1 MKILQLD
8 TFYSKPLEILYS
20 KYPGLKEEPFALQ
33 MDAVLGDGFAAVHTL
48 APYMTHLGYETM
60 WVVGNLPE
68 AQIKWAKENGYS
80 LINPNNWVHEISR
93 AQIEMF
99 KPDVLYTTNAMAF
112 DSSFIRSL
120 SYRPK
125 LIIGFQASDIPN
137 GTDWS
142 EFDLFLSS
150 LSSLRNEALKC
161 GARETEMYMPGFPV
175 WIYDSIKNIKPV
187 NDLVFCGQWTEDL
200 HKNRNKYLTEI
211 VNYFGGKIKLD
222 YHLSGQANK
231 IPHPVQMVNRG
242 ACYGIQMHR
251 CIKEGRIA
259 FDARGNIRS
268 FNRENPI
275 DVAQNETANMRIFE
289 VTGSGVLLLTEHK
302 DNLGSYFEI
311 GKEIETYR
319 DSNELFEKINYYIAN
334 PKERDLIAE
343 NGRLRCHRDHS
354 MANRIKQFDSII
366 RTKLGHKRISDL
378 NGNKPTGTLM
388 GKSKISE
395 TDLEVVLADE
405 DLRNIKELAKR
416 SRFKHRIVVY
426 DGLRIHNYDLLS
438 LYMAMKDI
446 FLHKI
451 YQFETK
457 NNSPVVIDGGG
468 HIGLFTL
475 FIKKKYPNA
484 KVFIFEPEEESWQL
498 LQLNLQENHLDNVHP
513 IKSGLFNFD
522 GNLEF
527 GSDHSDGSSVFS
539 KEKTEKI
546 SVSKLSPYL
555 DEPVDFMKLNIEGSE
570 LPVLK
575 EIVSK
580 LENVNEL
587 VIEYHGFPETGQVL
601 HEILAI
607 LNENGFRYLLHDFDN
622 ETNDATK
629 PPFHINQAS
638 RFFLLIYA
646 KRLFIALP
654 QMKKEK
660 AELKLSPISNTF
672 GFDRGT
678 PIDRYYIEKFL
689 SGNRKLIS
697 GSVLEIGDRSYTRKF
712 GTGVKESTVLSVSP
726 SDGVDIIGN
735 LETGENVPVSR
746 FDCIILT
753 QTIQFIYDFKSALKN
768 AYNALKPGGC
778 LLITASGISQISRY
792 DMDRWGEY
800 WRFTDKTLSK
810 VLKEIADGAE
820 TEVKNWG
827 NVAIAKAFLDGFAHE
842 EIPAEVLDYND
853 PDYQVLLTGKLVKGD
868 GGIYSSG
875 VRASEG
881 KETLTETVNV
891 LLYHRVAFDPLDTQ
905 LLTVSPK
912 NFEEQIKF
920 LKDNFKIIHLRN
932 LIDDIKNKV
941 IAPNTIAITFDDGYQ
956 DNFTN
961 ALPILEKYKVPAT
974 IFVTA
979 GMAGGEEEFW
989 WDALERI
996 LFYNQ
1001 NLPQGLN
1008 LSSDKENYD
1017 IKLIT
1022 PHDKLKAYGI
1032 LHSIMKNQ
1040 SENERKQ
1047 LLNDLLKWADL
1058 SAKGRQSHR
1067 IMDIYQLK
1075 EIAGS
1080 PYIEIGSHTVS
1091 HQKLSAMSYDEQYM
1105 ELWKSKS
1112 MLEEIVNKPVNIL
1125 SYPFGSFED
1134 INYDTIKAATS
1145 AGYSAGIANYPD
1157 SINYSTDVFKVP
1169 RWLVRNWDGDAFV
1182 RWINSTNKN
1191 HFENEMLVERNRK
1204 IINYLSR

>member
-8 TFYSKPLEILYS
+8 TFYSRPLEILYN
-20 KYPGLKEEPFALQ
+20 KYPALKEEPFAVQ
-33 MDAVLGDGFAAVHTL
+33 MDAILRDGFAAVHTI
-48 APYMTHLGYETM
+48 APYMTQMGYEAM

-80 LINPNNWVHEISR
+80 LRNPNNWLHEISR
-93 AQIEMF
+93 AQIETF
-99 KPDVLYTTNAMAF
+99 RPDVLYTTNAMVF
-112 DSSFIRSL
+112 DSSFMRSL

-142 EFDLFLSS
+142 EFDLFLSP
-150 LSSLRNEALKC
+150 LGSLRNEAIKC

-175 WIYDSIKNIKPV
+175 WIYDSIKSISPV

-211 VNYFGGKIKLD
+211 VKYFGGKIKLD
-222 YHLSGQANK
+222 YHLSGQINK
-231 IPHPVQMVNRG
+231 IPDPVQKVNNG
-242 ACYGIQMHR
+242 ACYGLQMHR
-251 CIKEGRIA
+251 YIKEGKIA
-259 FDARGNIRS
+259 FDARGDIRS

-275 DVAQNETANMRIFE
+275 DVAKNETANMRIFE

-311 GKEIETYR
+311 GKEIETYK
-319 DSNELFEKINYYIAN
+319 DSNELFEKINYYLAN

-354 MANRIKQFDSII
+354 MANRIKQFDDII
-366 RTKLGHKRISDL
+366 RTKLGHKRISDSS
-378 NGNKPTGTLM
+378 GSKPTGTLM
-388 GKSKISE
+388 GKSKTSE
-395 TDLEVVLADE
+395 TDFEIVFADK
-405 DLRNIKELAKR
+405 DLRNLREIAKR

-457 NNSPVVIDGGG
+457 NNSPVIIDGGG

-484 KVFIFEPEEESWQL
+484 KVFIFEPEDESWQL
-498 LQLNLQENHLDNVHP
+498 LQLNLHENHLENVHP
-513 IKSGLFNFD
+513 IKSGLFNID

-527 GSDHSDGSSVFS
+527 GNDHSDGSSIFS
-539 KEKTEKI
+539 KEKTQII

-555 DEPVDFMKLNIEGSE
+555 NEPVDFMKLNIEGSE

-575 EIVSK
+575 EIAPK

-601 HEILAI
+601 HEILSI

-629 PPFHINQAS
+629 PPFHINQVS

-654 QMKKEK
+654 NLKKEK
-660 AELKLSPISNTF
+660 AELKLLPVSNTF

-689 SGNRKLIS
+689 SENRKFIS
-697 GSVLEIGDRSYTRKF
+697 GSVLEIGDRTYTRKF
-712 GTGVKESTVLSVSP
+712 GTGVKESTVLSFSP
-726 SDGVDIIGN
+726 AQGVDIVGN

-753 QTIQFIYDFKSALKN
+753 QTIQFIYDFKSALRN
-768 AYNALKPGGC
+768 ACNALKPGGR
-778 LLITASGISQISRY
+778 LLVTASGISQISRY

-800 WRFTDKTLSK
+800 WRFTDKTLTK
-810 VLKEIADGAE
+810 VLKEVAVASE
-820 TEVKNWG
+820 VEVKNWG

-853 PDYQVLLTGKLVKGD
+853 PDYQVLLTGKLVKGN
-868 GGIYSSG
+868 GGFYNQG
-875 VRASEG
+875 VEPTKK
-881 KETLTETVNV
+881 KENFTETVNV
-891 LLYHRVAFDPLDTQ
+891 LLYHRVALDPLDTQ
-905 LLTVSPK
+905 LLSVSPK

-920 LKDNFKIIHLRN
+920 LKDNFKIVHLRN
-932 LIDDIKNKV
+932 LIDEIKNKALV
-941 IAPNTIAITFDDGYQ
+941 PNTIAITFDDGYL

-961 ALPILEKYKVPAT
+961 ALPILEKFKVPAT

-979 GMAGGEEEFW
+979 GMAGSKEEFW

-1017 IKLIT
+1017 IKLLT
-1022 PHDKLKAYGI
+1022 AQDKLRAYEI
-1032 LHSIMKNQ
+1032 LHSILKSQ
-1040 SENERKQ
+1040 TENERKQ
-1047 LLNDLLKWADL
+1047 LLSDLLKWAGL
-1058 SAKGRQSHR
+1058 SSEGRLSHR
-1067 IMDIYQLK
+1067 IMNIDQLRK
-1075 EIAGS
+1075 IAGS

-1091 HQKLSAMSYDEQYM
+1091 HQRLSSMGYDEQYL
-1105 ELWKSKS
+1105 ELSNS
-1112 MLEEIVNKPVNIL
+1112 RTLLEAAINKTVATL
-1125 SYPFGSFED
+1125 SYPFGTLGD
-1134 INYDTIKAATS
+1134 INNDTIKAARN
-1145 AGYSAGIANYPD
+1145 AGYIAGIANYPD
-1157 SINYSTDVFKVP
+1157 SVNSSTDVFRVP
-1169 RWLVRNWDGDAFV
+1169 RWLVRNWNAETFIK
-1182 RWINSTNKN
+1182 WIASADKS
-1191 HFENEMLVERNRK
+1191 HFENEMLSERNRN
-1204 IINYLSR
+1204 IINFLSR